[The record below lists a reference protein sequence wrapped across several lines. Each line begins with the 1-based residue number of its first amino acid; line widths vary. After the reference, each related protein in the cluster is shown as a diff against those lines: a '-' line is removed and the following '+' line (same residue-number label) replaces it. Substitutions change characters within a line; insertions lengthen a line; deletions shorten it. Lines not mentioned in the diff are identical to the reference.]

1 MTSDP
6 APSTGGTATIAV
18 AIEADG
24 WSGALADPEALVAE
38 AASAALSA
46 ACPDLGPATISLL
59 LADDSAVSA
68 LNRDWRG
75 KDGPTNVL
83 SFPATETRVVETPE
97 PEFEGVPLELGD
109 IALAF
114 ETVPRARRPNKA
126 SRSADHT
133 RHLTVHGVLHLLGY
147 DHVVEAEAEQM
158 EALETRILAGLGVAD
173 PYRSPRARHG

>member
-24 WSGALADPEALVAE
+24 WSGALPDPEALVTE
-38 AASAALSA
+38 AACAALAA
-46 ACPDLGPATISLL
+46 ACPELGPATISLL
-59 LADDSAVSA
+59 LADDQAVGA

-83 SFPATETRVVETPE
+83 SFPATDTLPGEIPE
-97 PEFEGVPLELGD
+97 PEFDGVPLELGD

-114 ETVPRARRPNKA
+114 ETCQREATQQLKTL
-126 SRSADHT
+126 ADHAS
-133 RHLTVHGVLHLLGY
+133 HLTVHGVLHLLGY
-147 DHVVEAEAEQM
+147 DHVVEAEAEAM
-158 EALETRILAGLGVAD
+158 EALETRILAGLGIAD
-173 PYRSPRARHG
+173 PYAEERAGHG